1 MHCEVGN
8 FMVHERA
15 GHRMVGPYK
24 RAYAK
29 RSIGREAK
37 MRILPHPDSQP
48 CGPAQLFGRTNR
60 SAALA

>member
-1 MHCEVGN
+1 
-8 FMVHERA
+8 MVHERA